1 MISIV
6 VPVVSAK
13 WLPGFFR
20 TLPMA
25 CSGLDEPVE
34 VIILDNGCEE
44 RSLSYGYAFQTCV
57 VYHDP
62 PVSFHAGWNAGAR
75 LAAGD
80 VVIIANDDIL
90 WGWRSVTNL
99 CAALSLHN
107 LICCYPTPAVSEA
120 ALGLA
125 DVNADEPPHLVGP
138 PEFRGWCHAWTR
150 AGLEA
155 VGLWG
160 SRKLDKNP
168 FDERFEL
175 FYGDDDAWMQTID
188 LGSPARQVHNAW
200 VYHIGSQSVR
210 ELAPEYVREAK
221 ARDKARFDMKWG
233 RSPRELLAERAAR

>member
-6 VPVVSAK
+6 VPIVTSK

-25 CSGLDEPVE
+25 CWGLDEPVE

-44 RSLSYGYAFQTCV
+44 RDLGFGYAFQTRV

-62 PVSFHAGWNAGAR
+62 PVNFYAAWNAGVR

-80 VVIIANDDIL
+80 VVIIVNDDVL
-90 WGWRSVTNL
+90 WGRRSVTNL
-99 CAALSLHN
+99 CAALSAHN

-125 DVNADEPPHLVGP
+125 DAVADEPPHLVGP
-138 PEFRGWCHAWTR
+138 PEFRGWCHAWARR
-150 AGLEA
+150 AVKRDV
-155 VGLWG
+155 VG
-160 SRKLDKNP
+160 P

-175 FYGDDDAWMQTID
+175 FYGDDDAWAHTIVA
-188 LGSPARQVHNAW
+188 GCPARQVHNAF
-200 VYHIGSQSVR
+200 VHHLGSQSVR

-221 ARDKARFDMKWG
+221 ARDKARFDEKWNG
-233 RSPRELLAERAAR
+233 RSPQELLAGAKSK

>member
-44 RSLSYGYAFQTCV
+44 RSLGFGYAFQTCV

-62 PVSFHAGWNAGAR
+62 PVSFHAAWNAGVR

-80 VVIIANDDIL
+80 VVIVANDDIL
-90 WGWRSVTNL
+90 WGRRSVTNL
-99 CAALSLHN
+99 RAALPAHN
-107 LICCYPTPAVSEA
+107 LLCCYPAPAVSEA
-120 ALGLA
+120 ALAL
-125 DVNADEPPHLVGP
+125 VEPVADEPPRLIGP
-138 PEFRGWCHAWTR
+138 PEFRGWCHAWTKG
-150 AGLEA
+150 GLEA
-155 VGLWG
+155 LGA
-160 SRKLDKNP
+160 LDRGV

-175 FYGDDDAWMQTID
+175 FYGDDDAWMQTITV
-188 LGSPARQVHNAW
+188 GSPARQVHNAW

-233 RSPRELLAERAAR
+233 RSPQELLVEKAARR

>member
-44 RSLSYGYAFQTCV
+44 RNLGYGYAFQTCV

-62 PVSFHAGWNAGAR
+62 PVSFHASWNAGVR

-80 VVIIANDDIL
+80 VVVIANDDIL

-99 CAALSLHN
+99 RAALPAHN
-107 LICCYPTPAVSEA
+107 LLCCYPTPAVSEA

-138 PEFRGWCHAWTR
+138 PEFRGWCHAWSR
-150 AGLEA
+150 DGLAA
-155 VGLWG
+155 VG
-160 SRKLDKNP
+160 S

-175 FYGDDDAWMQTID
+175 FYGDDDAWMQTIEM
-188 LGSPARQVHNAW
+188 GRPARQVHNAW

-233 RSPRELLAERAAR
+233 RRSPQALLAERAAR